1 MYLNPPV
8 AFMCCT
14 HWSPHNYVSKKNL
27 SIAHFYSFSMIIKL
41 SKYCQMGDK
50 FSSKL
55 CQNKEKREKLF
66 LTQLTQ
72 FACALLPSKEPSSN
86 FPFLSCDN
94 FLTLFVICWS
104 FDSFMR
110 GRQKLE
116 DEKFSDKGNMP
127 KRLFSGSTSTIC
139 FISFPTLFMTFLFIT
154 QGFLL
159 LPPPA
164 LSIHSFIHSC
174 MYDAFF
180 EGHVFCDL
188 YTSFRRTWT
197 FFFSFYRLHVEA
209 RQPVD
214 GEELQKRSDKRHV
227 DAYAL

>member
-1 MYLNPPV
+1 
-8 AFMCCT
+8 MCT
-14 HWSPHNYVSKKNL
+14 FTL
-27 SIAHFYSFSMIIKL
+27 EGAE
-41 SKYCQMGDK
+41 Q
-50 FSSKL
+50 
-55 CQNKEKREKLF
+55 Q
-66 LTQLTQ
+66 
-72 FACALLPSKEPSSN
+72 

-110 GRQKLE
+110 GGQNLK
-116 DEKFSDKGNMP
+116 DESFSDKGNMP

-154 QGFLL
+154 QGFLS

-164 LSIHSFIHSC
+164 LSIHPFIHSC

-180 EGHVFCDL
+180 VGHVFCDL

-214 GEELQKRSDKRHV
+214 GEEQQKRSDERHV
-227 DAYAL
+227 DVLLQQSWTLSDIIKYWPNPEDGNVSNSIEILEEMKMFQHKSIQFQSFLPISVLLEPFVSTHSNFSVL